1 MVMLGRMDIIVRAD
15 ALGDKTSIVLV
26 WLLVWLLLLLA
37 YSVVDLD
44 EAEQQGNR
52 YG

>member
-1 MVMLGRMDIIVRAD
+1 MVMLGWMDIIVRAD

-37 YSVVDLD
+37 YTVVDLD